1 MLASAVIALG
11 LTAGFIALS
20 AALRRRIRRH

>member
-1 MLASAVIALG
+1 MLASALFALV